1 MSAMSHSF
9 ERDLGQFEARIAAL
23 EADMQEIRR
32 DVREI
37 RDALV
42 GARGGW
48 KLLTLV
54 IGLSASLGAVL
65 GKWLPVFLGARG

>member
-1 MSAMSHSF
+1 MTASF
-9 ERDLGQFEARIAAL
+9 DRDIGELRARMAAV
-23 EADMQEIRR
+23 ETEMHDMRR

-42 GARGGW
+42 GLRGGW

-54 IGLSASLGAVL
+54 IAMSASLGAL
-65 GKWLPVFLGARG
+65 AGKLLPLAMLPRP